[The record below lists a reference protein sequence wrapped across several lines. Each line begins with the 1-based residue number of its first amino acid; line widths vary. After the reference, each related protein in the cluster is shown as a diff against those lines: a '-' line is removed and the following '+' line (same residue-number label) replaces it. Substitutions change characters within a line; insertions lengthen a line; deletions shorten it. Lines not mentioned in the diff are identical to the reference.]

1 MAETV
6 LIGRERQIVEI
17 PRLDWEHGLAGRK
30 KNIEARIAFMT
41 EDHHRVRNFVVK
53 EIPSQG
59 KPLPSEFIARQLK
72 MPPVRVNS
80 ILAELEKNLTFL
92 VRNEQGAVVWAYP
105 VTVDKTPHHATLN
118 TGEQFHAA

>member
-1 MAETV
+1 MAEMV

-17 PRLDWEHGLAGRK
+17 PRLDWEQGLAGRK

-41 EDHHRVRNFVVK
+41 EDHHRVRNFVVR
-53 EIPSQG
+53 EIPNQG
-59 KPLPSEFIARQLK
+59 RPLPFEFIARQLK
-72 MPPVRVNS
+72 MPSARVNT

-118 TGEQFHAA
+118 TGEQFYAA